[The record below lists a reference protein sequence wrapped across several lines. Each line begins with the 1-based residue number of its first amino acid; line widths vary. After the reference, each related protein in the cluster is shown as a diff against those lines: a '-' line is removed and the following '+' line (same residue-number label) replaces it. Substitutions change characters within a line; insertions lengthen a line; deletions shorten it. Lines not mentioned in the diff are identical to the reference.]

1 MRREKTDAHEMVS
14 VRLPKSMLS
23 KIDDWAE
30 KMEASRTSFI
40 RGAIASYFRF
50 EHGIFV
56 PLSSEHRR
64 KLAALAHARA
74 IPAETLAEETLE
86 RGLGILMQ
94 QKSNC
99 FSQTSTLK
107 LNQTRSSRGTFKSHS
122 QVGGELRHA
131 H

>member
-1 MRREKTDAHEMVS
+1 MRKEKTDAYEMVS

-64 KLAALAHARA
+64 KLTALAHARTV
-74 IPAETLAEETLE
+74 PAETLAESLLE
-86 RGLGILMQ
+86 ENIELQPSVQATILHVQ
-94 QKSNC
+94 WSAKAPQKLS
-99 FSQTSTLK
+99 SSSTVK
-107 LNQTRSSRGTFKSHS
+107 VNYEYERTG
-122 QVGGELRHA
+122 
-131 H
+131 